1 MKLGP
6 RAKLLLLA
14 LLFLAPIAASFTA
27 YYIVRPSGGSSYGE
41 LLLPPATVT
50 AQTFARAGGGRF
62 RFTDF
67 AGKWVL
73 VAAEPGEC
81 AAACL
86 EKLATL
92 RQVRI
97 ALGVRASRV
106 ERAFVTGR
114 GNADPRL
121 LEFPGMV
128 VAVPLPDTPTPAG
141 ALADRDHIH
150 LVDPHG
156 NVMMRWP
163 SQPDRKRMLKDLE
176 RLLRASQIG

>member
-1 MKLGP
+1 MNPSP
-6 RAKLLLLA
+6 RAKLVLLA

-27 YYIVRPSGGSSYGE
+27 YYVVRPSGSSSYGE
-41 LLLPPATVT
+41 LLLPPATIT

-62 RFTDF
+62 RFADL
-67 AGKWVL
+67 AGKWAL

-81 AAACL
+81 AAACV

-106 ERAFVTGR
+106 ERVFVTGR
-114 GNADPRL
+114 DNVGPRL
-121 LEFPGMV
+121 EEFPGMV
-128 VAVPLPDTPTPAG
+128 VAVPLADAPAPSG
-141 ALADRDHIH
+141 PLADRDHIH